1 MIEQH
6 LGEGCLTERPVTR
19 KSLGR
24 FRLCGKNGMSFL
36 GKAPKDR
43 SIQIELGS
51 VLSVVVLFVTV
62 SFYKIFRYFPA

>member
-1 MIEQH
+1 MN
-6 LGEGCLTERPVTR
+6 L
-19 KSLGR
+19 
-24 FRLCGKNGMSFL
+24 L
-36 GKAPKDR
+36 GKAPNDR